1 MIVPQLFYNES
12 SNWTFKHFT
21 KNLFKIEI
29 LWLSS
34 LSFVSE
40 VNLSKFFLNNVSVY
54 NIPCAPVGQY
64 DVLVASRGNA
74 QINVNISQQKPFLA
88 QKLLQYVQTSR
99 IRYENRI
106 HKRQTIFKWDKRYDI
121 FISFYL
127 QLSMFLQV
135 FCRLKWKA
143 QYYVVVN
150 SERAKNSESK
160 HFVFGFLFMLIF
172 TFFYTVNKM
181 VISNNLL
188 VNSMLKYF
196 ETVNLTFTWC
206 SIVWQLTLTIISKH
220 FVMPSIMSLESHQN
234 CFVHD

>member
-106 HKRQTIFKWDKRYDI
+106 HKRQTIFKWDKRYLSVSI
-121 FISFYL
+121 CNFQCSFRFFVGSNEKHNIMLLLIRKEQRTLNQNILCLVFYSCWYLRFFIL
-127 QLSMFLQV
+127 
-135 FCRLKWKA
+135 
-143 QYYVVVN
+143 
-150 SERAKNSESK
+150 
-160 HFVFGFLFMLIF
+160 
-172 TFFYTVNKM
+172 
-181 VISNNLL
+181 
-188 VNSMLKYF
+188 
-196 ETVNLTFTWC
+196 
-206 SIVWQLTLTIISKH
+206 
-220 FVMPSIMSLESHQN
+220 
-234 CFVHD
+234 